1 MTIRRRLAIAAAITV
16 AVAVAAASLASY
28 LAVRARLLGDVDDS
42 LRQQVER
49 VMREGERALPPPG
62 IFQRG
67 ERFGGPQVY
76 SQIVTPGTGITEG
89 SADARG
95 GDRDRRGPGGRGD
108 RGGERLDAVT
118 LPVTERDR
126 EVAMGTSRAYF
137 WDADVQGVPLRGLT
151 APVASGVAIE
161 FARPVDEVQSVLQG
175 LGVILLVVTGAGIA
189 VGAGLGWFLTGRAL
203 RPVTDFTAETE
214 ALAGAGDLS
223 RRLPV
228 NGDDEVARLAR
239 VFNGTLDQLE
249 SSADAQRR
257 LVADASHEL
266 RTPLASLRANIE
278 VLQQPGTLPPD
289 EHAALLRDVVE
300 QTDELAALVTD
311 IVRAGETTVRED
323 EAQDVRLD
331 EVTAAAVERIRRLH
345 PGVSVLEDLSPTV
358 IDGVPE
364 RLNRLVANLLDNA
377 VKWNDPA
384 QPIEVTLADG
394 LLTVRDHGPGFS
406 EDDLPHVFDRFYR
419 SAEARG
425 KPGSGLG
432 LSIVQQVAEMHGATV
447 TAANAPGG
455 GALMTVRFA
464 LA

>member
-16 AVAVAAASLASY
+16 AVAVAVASLASY
-28 LAVRARLLGDVDDS
+28 LAVRARLLSEVDDS

-49 VMREGERALPPPG
+49 VMREGPRALPAPG
-62 IFQRG
+62 VFARDG
-67 ERFGGPQVY
+67 GFGGPQLY
-76 SQIVTPGTGITEG
+76 SQVVTPATGVTEG
-89 SADARG
+89 SADSRH
-95 GDRDRRGPGGRGD
+95 GDRDRRGRGD
-108 RGGERLDAVT
+108 RRERLDAVT
-118 LPVTERDR
+118 LPVTEQDR
-126 EVAMGTSRAYF
+126 EVAAGTSPPYF
-137 WDADVQGVPLRGLT
+137 WDADVQGVPLRGIT
-151 APVASGVAIE
+151 APVAAGVAIE

-203 RPVTDFTAETE
+203 RPVTAFTAETE

-249 SSADAQRR
+249 SSAEAQRR

-278 VLQQPGTLPPD
+278 VLQQPGTLPPE

-331 EVTAAAVERIRRLH
+331 DITAAAIERIRRLH

-358 IDGVPE
+358 VDGVPE

-384 QPIEVTLADG
+384 QPIEVALAG
-394 LLTVRDHGPGFS
+394 GVLTVRDHGPGFS

-455 GALMTVRFA
+455 GALMTVDFHA
-464 LA
+464 A

>member
-1 MTIRRRLAIAAAITV
+1 MTIRRRLAIATAITV
-16 AVAVAAASLASY
+16 ALAVAAASLASY
-28 LAVRARLLGDVDDS
+28 LAVRARLLGEVDDS
-42 LRQQVER
+42 LRQRVER
-49 VMREGERALPPPG
+49 ITREGPRGLPPPG
-62 IFQRG
+62 IFERSD
-67 ERFGGPQVY
+67 RFGGPQVY
-76 SQIVTPGTGITEG
+76 SQVVTPETGLTEG
-89 SADARG
+89 SADAQRRG
-95 GDRDRRGPGGRGD
+95 RGPGDRRGAGD
-108 RGGERLDAVT
+108 RGVRLDAVT
-118 LPVTERDR
+118 LPVTDRDR
-126 EVAMGTSRAYF
+126 EVAAGTSRTYF
-137 WDADVQGVPLRGLT
+137 WDAEVQGVPLRGVT
-151 APVASGVAIE
+151 APVAAGVAVE

-249 SSADAQRR
+249 SSAEAQRR

-278 VLQQPGTLPPD
+278 VLQQPGTLPPE

-311 IVRAGETTVRED
+311 IVRAGETIVRDD
-323 EAQDVRLD
+323 EAQDVRID
-331 EVTAAAVERIRRLH
+331 EITAAAIERIRRLH
-345 PGVSVLEDLSPTV
+345 PGVTVLADLPPTV
-358 IDGVPE
+358 VDGVPE

-377 VKWNDPA
+377 VKWNAPG
-384 QPIEVTLADG
+384 QPIEVALAHG
-394 LLTVRDHGPGFS
+394 VLTVRDHGPGFS
-406 EDDLPHVFDRFYR
+406 DDDLPHVFDRFYR

-455 GALMTVRFA
+455 GALMTVDFHVG
-464 LA
+464 

>member
-1 MTIRRRLAIAAAITV
+1 MTIRRRLAIAAAVTV

-28 LAVRARLLGDVDDS
+28 LAVRARLLGEVDDS
-42 LRQQVER
+42 LRQQVQR
-49 VMREGERALPPPG
+49 VLREGPRALPPPG
-62 IFQRG
+62 VFERG
-67 ERFGGPQVY
+67 DRFGGPQVY
-76 SQIVTPGTGITEG
+76 SQVVTPQTGITEG
-89 SADARG
+89 SADSRG
-95 GDRDRRGPGGRGD
+95 DDRDGDRRRPGGR
-108 RGGERLDAVT
+108 GERLDAVT

-126 EVAMGTSRAYF
+126 EVAAGTSSAYF
-137 WDADVQGVPLRGLT
+137 WDADVQGVLLRGVT
-151 APVASGVAIE
+151 TPVAAGVAIE

-189 VGAGLGWFLTGRAL
+189 VGAGLGWALTGRAL

-214 ALAGAGDLS
+214 ALADAGDLS

-228 NGDDEVARLAR
+228 SGDDEVARLAR

-249 SSADAQRR
+249 SSAEAQRR

-331 EVTAAAVERIRRLH
+331 DITAAAIERIRRLH
-345 PGVSVLEDLSPTV
+345 PGVTVLEDLSPTI

-377 VKWNDPA
+377 VKWNPPD
-384 QPIEVTLADG
+384 QPIEVTLDG
-394 LLTVRDHGPGFS
+394 RVLVVRDHGPGFA
-406 EDDLPHVFDRFYR
+406 EADIPHVFDRFYR

-455 GALMTVRFA
+455 GALVTVDFHVA
-464 LA
+464 

>member
-1 MTIRRRLAIAAAITV
+1 MTIRRRIAIATAITV

-28 LAVRARLLGDVDDS
+28 LAVRARLQGDVDAS

-49 VMREGERALPPPG
+49 VLRVGPRGLPPPG

-67 ERFGGPQVY
+67 DRFGGPQVY
-76 SQIVTPGTGITEG
+76 SQVVTPQTGLSDGT
-89 SADARG
+89 ARR
-95 GDRDRRGPGGRGD
+95 GDRRRDGD
-108 RGGERLDAVT
+108 RGGRGERVDDVS
-118 LPVTERDR
+118 LPVTQRDR
-126 EVAMGTSRAYF
+126 DVAAGTSPPYF
-137 WDADVQGVPLRGLT
+137 WDAEVQGVPLRGIT
-151 APVASGVAIE
+151 APVASGVALEI
-161 FARPVDEVQSVLQG
+161 ARPVDEVQSVLQG
-175 LGVILLVVTGAGIA
+175 LGIILLIVTGAGIA
-189 VGAGLGWFLTGRAL
+189 VGAGLGWVVTGRAL

-214 ALAGAGDLS
+214 ALADAGDLS

-228 NGDDEVARLAR
+228 QGDDEVARLAR
-239 VFNGTLDQLE
+239 VFNGTLDELE
-249 SSADAQRR
+249 SSAEAQRR

-278 VLQQPGTLPPD
+278 VLQQPGTLPPE

-331 EVTAAAVERIRRLH
+331 DIASAAIERIRRLH
-345 PGVSVLEDLSPTV
+345 PGITVLEDLSPTV

-377 VKWNDPA
+377 VKWNNPS
-384 QPIEVTLADG
+384 QPIEVTLTG
-394 LLTVRDHGPGFS
+394 GVLTVRDHGPGFMA
-406 EDDLPHVFDRFYR
+406 DDLPHVFDRFYR

-432 LSIVQQVAEMHGATV
+432 LSIVQQVAQMHGATV

-455 GALMTVRFA
+455 GALMTVAF
-464 LA
+464 LTG

>member
-1 MTIRRRLAIAAAITV
+1 MTIRRRLAIAAAVTV

-28 LAVRARLLGDVDDS
+28 LAVRARLLGEVDDS
-42 LRQQVER
+42 LRRQVER
-49 VMREGERALPPPG
+49 VMHDGPRALPGPG
-62 IFQRG
+62 IFRRG
-67 ERFGGPQVY
+67 DRFGGPQMY
-76 SQIVTPGTGITEG
+76 SQVITPRTGITDG
-89 SADARG
+89 SGDARG
-95 GDRDRRGPGGRGD
+95 GARDRGR
-108 RGGERLDAVT
+108 RGERLDTVT

-126 EVAMGTSRAYF
+126 EVAAGTAPSYF
-137 WDADVQGVPLRGLT
+137 WDAEVRDVPLRGIT
-151 APVASGVAIE
+151 TPVAAGVAIE

-189 VGAGLGWFLTGRAL
+189 VGAGLGWALTGRAL
-203 RPVTDFTAETE
+203 RPVTDFTGETE

-228 NGDDEVARLAR
+228 TGDDEVGRLAR

-249 SSADAQRR
+249 ASAEAQRR

-278 VLQQPGTLPPD
+278 VLQQPGTLPPE

-300 QTDELAALVTD
+300 QTDELSALVTD

-331 EVTAAAVERIRRLH
+331 EIAGAAIARIRRLH
-345 PGVSVLEDLSPTV
+345 PGVTVLEDLSPAV

-377 VKWNDPA
+377 VKWNDPG
-384 QPIEVTLADG
+384 QPIEVTLGDG
-394 LLTVRDHGPGFS
+394 VLSVRDHGPGFS
-406 EDDLPHVFDRFYR
+406 DDDLPHVFDRFYR

-432 LSIVQQVAEMHGATV
+432 LSIVHQVAEMHGATA
-447 TAANAPGG
+447 TAQNAPGG
-455 GALMTVRFA
+455 GALMTVDFH
-464 LA
+464 LT

>member
-1 MTIRRRLAIAAAITV
+1 MTIRRRIAIATAITV

-28 LAVRARLLGDVDDS
+28 LAVRARLQGDVDAS

-49 VMREGERALPPPG
+49 VLRVGPRGLPPPG

-67 ERFGGPQVY
+67 DRFGGPQVY
-76 SQIVTPGTGITEG
+76 SQVVTPRTSLSDGAA
-89 SADARG
+89 S
-95 GDRDRRGPGGRGD
+95 RGD
-108 RGGERLDAVT
+108 RRRDGDPGGQGERVDDVS
-118 LPVTERDR
+118 LPVTQRDR
-126 EVAMGTSRAYF
+126 DVAAGTSPPYF
-137 WDADVQGVPLRGLT
+137 WDAEVQGVPLRGIT
-151 APVASGVAIE
+151 APVASGVALEI
-161 FARPVDEVQSVLQG
+161 ARPVDEVQSVLQG
-175 LGVILLVVTGAGIA
+175 LGIILLIVTGAGIA
-189 VGAGLGWFLTGRAL
+189 VGAGLGWVVTGRAL

-214 ALAGAGDLS
+214 ALADAGDLS

-239 VFNGTLDQLE
+239 VFNGTLDELE
-249 SSADAQRR
+249 SSAEAQRR

-278 VLQQPGTLPPD
+278 VLQQPGTLPPE

-331 EVTAAAVERIRRLH
+331 DIASAAIERIRRLH
-345 PGVSVLEDLSPTV
+345 PGITVLEDLSPTV

-377 VKWNDPA
+377 VKWNNPS
-384 QPIEVTLADG
+384 QPIEVTLTG
-394 LLTVRDHGPGFS
+394 GVLTVRDHGPGFMA
-406 EDDLPHVFDRFYR
+406 DDLPHVFDRFYR

-432 LSIVQQVAEMHGATV
+432 LSIVQQVAQMHGATV

-455 GALMTVRFA
+455 GALMTVAF
-464 LA
+464 LTG